1 MKNLRHFKAL
11 MRKNF
16 INWKR
21 TPVGTTLEILLPICL
36 MIALAIARQRI
47 QPQIVDDLSLFSL
60 RHPLYPIASPI
71 NNSWVIDTGPKSF
84 ADKNL

>member
-21 TPVGTTLEILLPICL
+21 TPVGTALEILLPICL

-47 QPQIVDDLSLFSL
+47 
-60 RHPLYPIASPI
+60 
-71 NNSWVIDTGPKSF
+71 
-84 ADKNL
+84 